1 VVVIHL
7 HASVAAL
14 LRHYKGSPFSKMKKY
29 DDCPIRTK
37 NGIIIKRKIIRIKGL
52 NPLQRT
58 LLAYIE
64 NWDRGCVNDKEY
76 LVFVFNVS
84 KKSINSALDCLA
96 AMDLIYAQK
105 NRDEVKIFCNINYI
119 NDVYGEGIEL

>member
-1 VVVIHL
+1 MVNHS
-7 HASVAAL
+7 HASVAAFI
-14 LRHYKGSPFSKMKKY
+14 RYHKGSPFSKMKKY

-37 NGIIIKRKIIRIKGL
+37 NGIMIKRKIMRIKGL

-64 NWDRGCVNDKEY
+64 NWDRGCVNDVEY
-76 LVFVFNVS
+76 LAFICNVS
-84 KKSINSALDCLA
+84 KYRVNSSLDFLA
-96 AMDLIYAQK
+96 SLGLIYVE
-105 NRDEVKIFCNINYI
+105 NNCDEVKIFCNINYI

>member
-1 VVVIHL
+1 MVYHS
-7 HASVAAL
+7 HASVAAF
-14 LRHYKGSPFSKMKKY
+14 LRHHKGSPFSKMKKY

-37 NGIIIKRKIIRIKGL
+37 NGIMIKRKIMRIEGL

-64 NWDRGCVNDKEY
+64 NWDRGCVNDKDY
-76 LVFVFNVS
+76 LAFVCNVS
-84 KKSINSALDCLA
+84 KKSINSALDFLA
-96 AMDLIYAQK
+96 SLGLIYAQK
-105 NRDEVKIFCNINYI
+105 NRDEVKIFCNINLI

>member
-1 VVVIHL
+1 MVVIHL

-37 NGIIIKRKIIRIKGL
+37 NGIMIKRKIIRIQGL

-76 LVFVFNVS
+76 LSFVFDVS
-84 KKSINSALDCLA
+84 KYRIECALDFLA
-96 AMDLIYAQK
+96 SLGLIYNEK
-105 NRDEVKIFCNINYI
+105 NCSEVKIFCNVNYI

>member
-1 VVVIHL
+1 MVNHS
-7 HASVAAL
+7 HASVAAFI
-14 LRHYKGSPFSKMKKY
+14 RYHKGSPFSKMKKY

-37 NGIIIKRKIIRIKGL
+37 NGIMIKRKIIRIQGL

-64 NWDRGCVNDKEY
+64 NWDRGCVNDSDY
-76 LVFVFNVS
+76 LAFVFNVS
-84 KKSINSALDCLA
+84 KKSINSALYCLA
-96 AMDLIYAQK
+96 AMDLIYSQK
-105 NRDEVKIFCNINYI
+105 NRDEFKIFCNINLI